1 MRLPLL
7 SVPFVYVEVYVVR
20 HAEEVMDDQHLLSSD
35 WRNRSP
41 ENADQEYFID
51 KMRMLKVRLRKYE
64 EVSDLRVN

>member
-7 SVPFVYVEVYVVR
+7 SVPFVCVEVSVVR